1 MEREKIMEKGLST
14 TLAHVIDEHS
24 RQQAHWLADPLLK
37 EEGGQAWIYLS
48 LWGIFLAVLIVIVG
62 GMVWPVDQRVV
73 ATGSVVVQG
82 DIRAVQLFEGGHIAS
97 VLVSSGQLVE
107 SGQALLV
114 MDSAKDQL
122 ELKKLKSHHERLLQ
136 QEKVY
141 RTLLTGQL
149 IGGFENPKEQAAMDA
164 EMRIYYDQA
173 KERYLAKLAP
183 IKQQIA
189 TLSSTLQ
196 EEQVRLNE
204 LQVKKTKLQE
214 AFEAK
219 QLLLQKGY
227 ITRQQLN
234 SAQQDLSEVAL
245 LFVQAEENVLAGKKD
260 LASIRLQFQQSKE
273 EAKSQWTQ
281 QLTQVVTQ
289 QTKAVEHIEQ
299 VDQRIRQKVVK
310 SPIRGVVQAIR
321 KTQDSPVTAGSIVA
335 EVVPLNQSLAVE
347 VKVNKETM
355 NALQIGQE
363 VRVAIDAFSVNNV
376 DAVAGVVKS
385 LINRNY
391 VNEEGSSY
399 QKAII
404 ELATDFVGNQETH
417 DKILPGM
424 TVQASIQI
432 GQQPLL
438 SYLFN
443 PLWQHRKQHK
453 DV

>member
-1 MEREKIMEKGLST
+1 MEKGLST

-97 VLVSSGQLVE
+97 VLVSTGQLVE

-173 KERYLAKLAP
+173 KERYLAKLVP

-219 QLLLQKGY
+219 QVLLQKGY

-245 LFVQAEENVLAGKKD
+245 LFVQAEENILAGKKD
-260 LASIRLQFQQSKE
+260 LANIRLQFQQIKE

-321 KTQDSPVTAGSIVA
+321 NTQDSPVTAGGIVA

-347 VKVNKETM
+347 VKVNMETM
-355 NALQIGQE
+355 NTLQIGQE

-404 ELATDFVGNQETH
+404 ELATDFVGNQETRN
-417 DKILPGM
+417 KILPGM